1 MGEHEMIQPFAFHL
15 PTKITWQTPVSE
27 ALPEVVTSFDAHRA
41 LIVTDP
47 GLVAAGLIE
56 RVQASLEAS
65 GTAVSV
71 FADVGSNPTTDHVA
85 LVQQMASDTQ
95 ADVLVAIGGG
105 SPIDTAKAA
114 AMLLANGGSY
124 SDYQWSG
131 RPIANRSHPL
141 VTVPTTAGTGSE
153 VTKVAVISDTDEPFK
168 KGVLSPLMYARV
180 AVLDPEVTVGLPAGL
195 TAATGI
201 DAFIHALEA
210 FTGKRT
216 NPVSD
221 LLAIESLRLCWE
233 YLPRA
238 TNNGSDL
245 EARSQMMLAALF
257 GGIAMDQAGLG
268 LVHAISGGICSH
280 LHLHHGLANAS
291 LLPTVFGF
299 NVDHIAADRRAS
311 LATILGLPDDT
322 DHEAITATITWF
334 VDSIGLPTDLSAHG
348 EALDSE
354 AIDSIAEE
362 SMRMVMVHNN
372 PRTVD
377 IDDCRSLLE
386 AMK

>member
-1 MGEHEMIQPFAFHL
+1 MIQPFAFHL

-27 ALPEVVTSFDAHRA
+27 ALPEVVASLDADRV

-47 GLVAAGLIE
+47 GLVAVGLIE
-56 RVQASLEAS
+56 RVKSSLEAS
-65 GTAVSV
+65 GAAVSI

-95 ADVLVAIGGG
+95 ADVLIAIGGG

-114 AMLLANGGSY
+114 AMLLANGGTY
-124 SDYQWSG
+124 SDYQWNG
-131 RPIANRSHPL
+131 RPITKRSHPL

-153 VTKVAVISDTDEPFK
+153 VTKVAVISDPNEPFK

-180 AVLDPEVTVGLPAGL
+180 AVLDPEATVGLPAGL

-221 LLAIESLRLCWE
+221 LLAVESLRLCWE
-233 YLPRA
+233 YLPKA
-238 TNNGSDL
+238 TGDGTDM
-245 EARSQMMLAALF
+245 EARSQMMLAALY
-257 GGIAMDQAGLG
+257 GGVAMDQSGLG

-291 LLPTVFGF
+291 LLPTVFEF
-299 NVDHIAADRRAS
+299 NVGHIAEDRRAR
-311 LATILGLPDDT
+311 LVATFALSTDT
-322 DHEAITATITWF
+322 DDAAITAAITGF
-334 VDSIGLPTDLSAHG
+334 VESIGLPTDLSAHR
-348 EALDSE
+348 ESLDTA

-372 PRTVD
+372 PRPVD
-377 IDDCRSLLE
+377 TDDCRSLIS
-386 AMK
+386 AMT